1 MDGLKIS
8 EAARDTGF
16 TVSALRFYEKEGV
29 VVPKPTALV
38 RVISRLDHPIAPSRA
53 MEQLVLP
60 RCRVEPAIR

>member
-38 RVISRLDHPIAPSRA
+38 RVISRS
-53 MEQLVLP
+53 
-60 RCRVEPAIR
+60 